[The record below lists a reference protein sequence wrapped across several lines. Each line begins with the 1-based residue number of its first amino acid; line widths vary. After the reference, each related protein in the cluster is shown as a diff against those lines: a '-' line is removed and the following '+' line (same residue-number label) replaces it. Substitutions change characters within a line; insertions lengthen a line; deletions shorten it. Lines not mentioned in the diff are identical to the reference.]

1 MFEEDLLDE
10 EIKKKKR
17 RVLVG
22 LFFLLLG
29 VALVAFPLAE
39 LSSLSA
45 TPVSEAVVDTPTHTA
60 TSAPTPEATATS
72 PPEATPPPQ
81 PAATATLVP
90 TTEET
95 PGGVGGGTP
104 MTPTA
109 SPTATSTPTETSPPP
124 ATPTPLEPGELPVTG
139 ASAGWGIGWPALG
152 LVAISLGTYMLRT
165 GHALR
170 NTRPGQ

>member
-29 VALVAFPLAE
+29 VALVGFSLAE
-39 LSSLSA
+39 LFPLSA
-45 TPVSEAVVDTPTHTA
+45 TPVSEAVVDTPTYTA
-60 TSAPTPEATATS
+60 TSAPTPEATATTTS
-72 PPEATPPPQ
+72 PPQATPTPQ
-81 PAATATLVP
+81 
-90 TTEET
+90 
-95 PGGVGGGTP
+95 
-104 MTPTA
+104 PTA
-109 SPTATSTPTETSPPP
+109 SPTATSTPAETSPPP
-124 ATPTPLEPGELPVTG
+124 AAPTPLEPDELPVTG
-139 ASAGWGIGWPALG
+139 AGAGWGIGWLALG
-152 LVAISLGTYMLRT
+152 LVAILLGTHMLRT